1 MMEFWTSRTARVRI
15 VDSDQSQKN
24 SIIYGCSQ
32 SSGHAGPAA
41 PRLEYRYCQL
51 AGERAAF
58 CRKGLGQTPDCK
70 GSTIAYL
77 NPWWEKI
84 MVKL

>member
-24 SIIYGCSQ
+24 SIIYECSQ

-41 PRLEYRYCQL
+41 SDSIINTVSWL

-58 CRKGLGQTPDCK
+58 CRKGLGQTPDV
-70 GSTIAYL
+70 L
-77 NPWWEKI
+77 
-84 MVKL
+84 